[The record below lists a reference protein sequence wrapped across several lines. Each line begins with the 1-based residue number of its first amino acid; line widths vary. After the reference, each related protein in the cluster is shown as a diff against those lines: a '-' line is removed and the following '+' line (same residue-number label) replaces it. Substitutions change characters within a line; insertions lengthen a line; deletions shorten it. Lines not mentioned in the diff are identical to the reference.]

1 MGFGAVDP
9 SRLSRPSSPISSKPI
24 YITQARLYHSRMPWF
39 KKSKKSKSHR
49 PFQQPTSL
57 GIPAPIA
64 AGPLGFG
71 ATLDLNVYPQGRR
84 CSINIRHPVEADSA
98 VATGENNGGGS
109 QITLLSRASTD
120 QQPHA
125 SGSSTKTPEPENAAA
140 SECVPSLL
148 SKPMSMIPIA
158 PQKPEHGH
166 GAVVGD
172 DKRGD
177 DPTSECL

>member
-24 YITQARLYHSRMPWF
+24 YVTQARLYHSRMPWF

-84 CSINIRHPVEADSA
+84 CSINIRHPAEADSA
-98 VATGENNGGGS
+98 VTTGENNGGGS
-109 QITLLSRASTD
+109 QITLLSRASGD
-120 QQPHA
+120 HQPHA
-125 SGSSTKTPEPENAAA
+125 SGSSTRTPEPENVTA
-140 SECVPSLL
+140 SECAPPQL
-148 SKPMSMIPIA
+148 SESIQMHPDRTAKT
-158 PQKPEHGH
+158 G
-166 GAVVGD
+166 
-172 DKRGD
+172 
-177 DPTSECL
+177 TWT